1 MITQE
6 ISQNALIHNAEDSG
20 ELIRLPLNE
29 ISKERKKLSS
39 KQKKELSN
47 QFMTSNQ
54 NSELDTIPEGNKNVF
69 HLIKDGQ
76 NTQNQ
81 NNGFIGKHNIHKKSA
96 LFDSRVN
103 HKIQD
108 EVPSQGSTAL
118 AHNIH
123 DDHFLKQCKKLLS
136 LEKVFSLSQIFIP
149 IILITNALK
158 SYNLFSQEQ
167 FDYDKMRIELL
178 ISCSL
183 MLYFQ
188 AVFIYLASSSKV
200 QKLRI
205 QLHKKYDV
213 KNETLIHNLYFRTCQ
228 ICSQLFLKMGYEKIK
243 DNLQEIQDINLYHQN
258 FVQENQYQYDKD
270 LTQKKQNQRSKFNNK
285 YQTSSNLSK
294 QNTIKELSLQKQTN
308 SNSINIQGSS
318 QFLNKVRAQE
328 ENIKSYFGINNNEP
342 ISTIIG
348 NQLKDNSSFT
358 KNDLTGQYQSLQLQF
373 DRTFD
378 QDFQL
383 EESKN
388 RHQNNTSI
396 NIINQASRTL
406 NQVQIQPRNTEEI
419 KVDSHTTVNN
429 NNVENQ
435 YKQQKS
441 RSNQPNQR
449 KNKKRMQLG
458 HIQIQHAQERE
469 TIRENP
475 VQIDSI
481 ANFSINREQFSHTSS
496 EAFQVNLSQLQ
507 SNKEQSSSL
516 YNLTTTCLNIIK
528 PTNNKASNSSMTS
541 LSQDQFGNTSK
552 TQLQLTKQEC
562 IQMTKTLD
570 QIAFLYFIGTFAYF
584 IISKDY
590 YYNSSFE
597 SDLKVSEEHIQGGSN
612 KDHLKQLMHL
622 IPYGIAVLN
631 LEDIANFNLAFAKI
645 VGFNKKRKLIVDSL
659 TKFQRQV
666 KNKDQ
671 KGAVNEHL
679 AHKSSTELKNAQF
692 SNLYDDLVYILKNR
706 EITFKDTNHIF
717 DIYQVE
723 KEQDRSHFKNLSG
736 AKNENFFKRTDS
748 KKSKV
753 NNNNKNRRNSR
764 FSTHKTEDPVNPQ
777 QGKKIYSISISPIT
791 WLGKDSLLITV
802 KDITHEKVINQ
813 KELMDKLRNMIFKSF
828 SHELKTPLNG
838 IIMSVD
844 TSKFISKALIL
855 KLQKE
860 RQRGLLQLDESIQQS
875 NQLKLQI
882 KVMES
887 CSYVLKNIMHDFF
900 DYHQLQTNELT
911 MNVKEFEVHSFIRDI
926 QRIVKQQMK
935 FDKVQFKCF
944 IEYDNPGG
952 FAQNNSLTIKHSTMM
967 KADKERLQQI
977 LLNLLMNS
985 IKFTNRGSIELKI
998 LIQLHTTPQSIIFK
1012 VQDTGT
1018 GIEQDRLPLIF
1029 NLFEKDENS
1038 SINEYLNLNHKS
1050 ARMGLPISQNLCQL
1064 MGGQI
1069 RVRSKINEG
1078 SVFSFR
1084 LPLNPQDMFE
1094 NKLALQSQKIS
1105 NILEN
1110 TKSEFSMFRS
1120 IAQDPKIVQHKSL
1133 PHINENQIEDRNSQI
1148 LITPSNNLDS
1158 LNLQSYQD
1166 SVMIILPKDEKQ
1178 EDKKFKGR
1186 KSEEDSKS
1194 DEEEYC
1200 CGLDDEE
1207 QSSETDDSFDEYEF
1221 EEEVDEILPNGRHQG
1236 DNNDFLFQMQNKL
1249 GQFEF
1254 VFISEER
1261 KSGQLSG
1268 MMSSGEI
1275 GLDGNLTPQLRRS
1288 SEKFKNQL
1296 LPVAKS
1302 SFKKQEKTRFKSSTP
1317 KEDVISFSGQWKRVE
1332 QQQKELDKMKELL
1345 IHDSDCQSRK
1355 SFSSNESNIK
1365 QQKDQVQGNL
1375 QIENQLSIQSS
1386 RRKTANQVIPK
1397 KFQGDLLLQ
1406 PANGKNKMM
1415 KQASLRQITLKN
1427 KNIDESSA
1435 RGSNYSKKH
1444 TDLNKNSEQ
1453 YSDCQKNK
1461 TDFLVQ
1467 IQKQSPNSALPRN
1480 YGTYE
1485 GSSGNKSPNQAS
1497 NKNLAHLQK
1506 QNQALEKYQIQCSLG
1521 TPQSA
1526 MSPCSLANYN
1536 GGENNKAQLKNQLGK
1551 TLELDA
1557 ASNEVNMIQKRAVK
1571 QSTKTLIDQLK
1582 LNQDKPMD
1590 RKLNMKNQESLLKN
1604 KNEESDFRL
1613 VDNELK
1619 DFDNTSEELVDSERL
1634 SDIQYD
1640 QRQMNLNAGRTLFLN
1655 SSNFLEKDQLQFHMR
1670 FFSQDPNL
1678 QNQLHNYKQQNQTK
1692 ILENQDLIEQR
1703 NFSSDQ
1709 YDKIKMSQ
1717 FQLNLKQSGFMSKIG
1732 SQIDINAGASQFHIK
1747 QQPAIKPIQEYMTTP
1762 RGTLIH
1768 QNTIDNDQILIEEPI
1783 DISSPYRIKV
1793 NQDKFSNMLYD
1804 QRIHSDKKK
1813 QKRNQNLRIPQIDT
1827 GSIRSSSQQ
1836 SYSIKSVSQSPSQ
1849 RDNKKKLRQSKDK
1862 SPSRVQPHYTS
1873 ISFAGSNSAKIFQ
1886 NSQNQYVAS
1895 HEEIKFEEDNDSKQS
1910 SVTSSKKPA
1919 AFTFQHDSISNL
1931 NSENRKK
1938 STFLS
1943 PQKLQQQLE
1952 PIRNQKNYS
1961 QNAGP
1966 NLSQNTSP
1974 NKQINKKQYFD
1985 FSGEDSYSD
1994 KNKESLRESKCPQIL
2009 VVDDVQ
2015 MNRYAVEQMLSLIF
2029 NIKVLQAENGQN
2041 AIDTLIEHYQVSSDI
2056 AESMKET
2063 GNLFPHRNCCNQETC
2078 KGIYCTHCI
2087 HG

>member
-1 MITQE
+1 M
-6 ISQNALIHNAEDSG
+6 
-20 ELIRLPLNE
+20 
-29 ISKERKKLSS
+29 
-39 KQKKELSN
+39 
-47 QFMTSNQ
+47 
-54 NSELDTIPEGNKNVF
+54 
-69 HLIKDGQ
+69 
-76 NTQNQ
+76 
-81 NNGFIGKHNIHKKSA
+81 
-96 LFDSRVN
+96 
-103 HKIQD
+103 
-108 EVPSQGSTAL
+108 
-118 AHNIH
+118 
-123 DDHFLKQCKKLLS
+123 
-136 LEKVFSLSQIFIP
+136 
-149 IILITNALK
+149 
-158 SYNLFSQEQ
+158 
-167 FDYDKMRIELL
+167 
-178 ISCSL
+178 
-183 MLYFQ
+183 
-188 AVFIYLASSSKV
+188 
-200 QKLRI
+200 
-205 QLHKKYDV
+205 
-213 KNETLIHNLYFRTCQ
+213 
-228 ICSQLFLKMGYEKIK
+228 
-243 DNLQEIQDINLYHQN
+243 
-258 FVQENQYQYDKD
+258 
-270 LTQKKQNQRSKFNNK
+270 
-285 YQTSSNLSK
+285 
-294 QNTIKELSLQKQTN
+294 
-308 SNSINIQGSS
+308 
-318 QFLNKVRAQE
+318 
-328 ENIKSYFGINNNEP
+328 
-342 ISTIIG
+342 
-348 NQLKDNSSFT
+348 
-358 KNDLTGQYQSLQLQF
+358 QLQV

-378 QDFQL
+378 QDFKL
-383 EESKN
+383 EGSKN
-388 RHQNNTSI
+388 RLQNNTLI
-396 NIINQASRTL
+396 NIINKASRTL
-406 NQVQIQPRNTEEI
+406 NEGQSSNGNRNLQNNLDFNIFDCESEEEKVFDQFQNSNAQQIQIYPRNTEER
-419 KVDSHTTVNN
+419 KVDSNTAFINN
-429 NNVENQ
+429 NNAENQ

-475 VQIDSI
+475 LQNDSI
-481 ANFSINREQFSHTSS
+481 ANFSLNREQFSHTSS

-507 SNKEQSSSL
+507 SNQEQSSSL
-516 YNLTTTCLNIIK
+516 NNTTTTCLNIIK
-528 PTNNKASNSSMTS
+528 ITNNKASNSSMTS
-541 LSQDQFGNTSK
+541 LSQDQFDNTNTKVRKLFNFLNIDMDLNEYCNVLDFWNFKQTGKIEAQVSIYERQQHYK
-552 TQLQLTKQEC
+552 T
-562 IQMTKTLD
+562 
-570 QIAFLYFIGTFAYF
+570 
-584 IISKDY
+584 
-590 YYNSSFE
+590 
-597 SDLKVSEEHIQGGSN
+597 
-612 KDHLKQLMHL
+612 
-622 IPYGIAVLN
+622 
-631 LEDIANFNLAFAKI
+631 FAKI
-645 VGFNKKRKLIVDSL
+645 VGFNKKKKLIVDSL

-671 KGAVNEHL
+671 NGAVNEHL

-717 DIYQVE
+717 DIYSVE

-764 FSTHKTEDPVNPQ
+764 FSTHKTEEPANPQ
-777 QGKKIYSISISPIT
+777 HGKKIYSISISPIT
-791 WLGKDSLLITV
+791 WEGKDSLLITV

-813 KELMDKLRNMIFKSF
+813 KQLMDKLRNMIFKSF

-844 TSKFISKALIL
+844 TSKFILKALIQ

-911 MNVKEFEVHSFIRDI
+911 MNVKEFEVHSFIKDI

-935 FDKVQFKCF
+935 FDKVKFKCF

-985 IKFTNRGSIELKI
+985 IKFTNKGSIELKV
-998 LIQLHTTPQSIIFK
+998 LIQLHTAPQSIIFK

-1038 SINEYLNLNHKS
+1038 SLNDYLNLNHKS

-1069 RVRSKINEG
+1069 RVRSKIYEG

-1094 NKLALQSQKIS
+1094 NKLAIQSQKIN

-1110 TKSEFSMFRS
+1110 TKSEFSMFTS
-1120 IAQDPKIVQHKSL
+1120 IPQDTNKIQHKSL
-1133 PHINENQIEDRNSQI
+1133 PHINNENQIEDRNSQI
-1148 LITPSNNLDS
+1148 LITASNNLDS
-1158 LNLQSYQD
+1158 LNLQNYQD
-1166 SVMIILPKDEKQ
+1166 SVRIILPKDEKQ
-1178 EDKKFKGR
+1178 EDKKLKGR

-1200 CGLDDEE
+1200 CGLEDEE
-1207 QSSETDDSFDEYEF
+1207 QSSETDDSFDEDEF
-1221 EEEVDEILPNGRHQG
+1221 EEDVDELPHNGRHQG

-1261 KSGQLSG
+1261 KSGQLSR

-1275 GLDGNLTPQLRRS
+1275 GLDGNFTPQLRRS
-1288 SEKFKNQL
+1288 SEQSQL

-1302 SFKKQEKTRFKSSTP
+1302 SFKKQEQTRFKSSTP
-1317 KEDVISFSGQWKRVE
+1317 KEDAISFSAQWKRVE

-1365 QQKDQVQGNL
+1365 QQKDQIQGNL
-1375 QIENQLSIQSS
+1375 QIEYLLSIQSS

-1427 KNIDESSA
+1427 KNIDEFSA

-1444 TDLNKNSEQ
+1444 TDLNKNSQQ
-1453 YSDCQKNK
+1453 YSDCQKNQS
-1461 TDFLVQ
+1461 DFLVQ
-1467 IQKQSPNSALPRN
+1467 IKKQSPNSALPRN

-1506 QNQALEKYQIQCSLG
+1506 QNQALEKHQIECSLG

-1526 MSPCSLANYN
+1526 MSPCSLPNYN
-1536 GGENNKAQLKNQLGK
+1536 GVESPSNIKDDVFTLNPFQNLLPSKFQNMNLKLNQRTQLKNQLGK
-1551 TLELDA
+1551 SLELDA

-1571 QSTKTLIDQLK
+1571 QSTKTLMDQLK
-1582 LNQDKPMD
+1582 LNQDKPMEG
-1590 RKLNMKNQESLLKN
+1590 KLNVKNQESLLKN

-1613 VDNELK
+1613 VDEKLK
-1619 DFDNTSEELVDSERL
+1619 DFDNTSEELVESERL

-1640 QRQMNLNAGRTLFLN
+1640 QRQMNVNAGRTLFLS
-1655 SSNFLEKDQLQFHMR
+1655 SSNFIEDDQLQFHLR
-1670 FFSQDPNL
+1670 SFSQNPNL
-1678 QNQLHNYKQQNQTK
+1678 QNQLQNYRQQNQTK
-1692 ILENQDLIEQR
+1692 ILENQYLIEQR

-1709 YDKIKMSQ
+1709 YDKIKVSQ

-1732 SQIDINAGASQFHIK
+1732 SQIDINTGANQFHIQ
-1747 QQPAIKPIQEYMTTP
+1747 QQPAIQPIQDHMITP
-1762 RGTLIH
+1762 RGTQIQ
-1768 QNTIDNDQILIEEPI
+1768 QNTLGNDQILIEEPV
-1783 DISSPYRIKV
+1783 DNGSPFRIKE

-1804 QRIHSDKKK
+1804 QRIHSD
-1813 QKRNQNLRIPQIDT
+1813 T
-1827 GSIRSSSQQ
+1827 SSIRSGSQQ

-1849 RDNKKKLRQSKDK
+1849 RDNKKKMRQSKDK
-1862 SPSRVQPHYTS
+1862 SPSRVRPHYTS
-1873 ISFAGSNSAKIFQ
+1873 ISFAGSNSAKQFQ
-1886 NSQNQYVAS
+1886 NSQNQYIAS
-1895 HEEIKFEEDNDSKQS
+1895 HEEIKFEEDYDSKQS

-1919 AFTFQHDSISNL
+1919 AFTFQHDSISDL
-1931 NSENRKK
+1931 NSQNRKK

-1943 PQKLQQQLE
+1943 PSKLQQQLQ
-1952 PIRNQKNYS
+1952 PNRNQKNYS
-1961 QNAGP
+1961 QNA
-1966 NLSQNTSP
+1966 SP
-1974 NKQINKKQYFD
+1974 NKQIYKKQNFD
-1985 FSGEDSYSD
+1985 FSGQVNQGSKLEVIKSKSEIDKQRRRSHNPDKKVKLDLKIDSKFNSEDSYSD

-2029 NIKVLQAENGQN
+2029 NLKVLQAENGQN
-2041 AIDTLIEHYQVSSDI
+2041 AIETLIEHYQVSSDI
-2056 AESMKET
+2056 ET
-2063 GNLFPHRNCCNQETC
+2063 AAIYKLVKVYSQFQWTLKCLLWMALQLVGN
-2078 KGIYCTHCI
+2078 
-2087 HG
+2087 